1 MPAYHHRYVSSRGAF
16 TSMNKPHPPRSHN
29 IMGLQQPFTLNITV
43 LIWKAEG
50 SMRGEGVGGRG
61 ERGGKGRTCMEELG
75 CGMHVRG
82 IL

>member
-1 MPAYHHRYVSSRGAF
+1 MSGVEGEG
-16 TSMNKPHPPRSHN
+16 SMVMSDER
-29 IMGLQQPFTLNITV
+29 
-43 LIWKAEG
+43 G